1 MTNRLAPD
9 KNMFLKKLILI
20 NWGNIPQL
28 EYEFGPI
35 NLFSGGNGSG
45 KTTAADAIQTLMTAA
60 HDTLFTFNPG
70 QDETTQRGRGG
81 KQVRTLASYVLGCD
95 DGSYARLQP
104 TDCYITGVFY
114 PTEGEDGEPFTA
126 VMGIRAH
133 LDSSSKPAQA
143 RQDALK
149 FFVIPGEQLALT
161 DFVKEYRDGK
171 HLLALDKFYSV
182 ASKQFEKVEQYD
194 KKKAYL
200 RRLYGALRG
209 RRDAVPDRE
218 ATHAARTFSNFMAYK
233 PVKSIN
239 DFVAQEVLEKR
250 DLGDAIRSV
259 SELMKTIHGM
269 EQEAREIVERVD
281 SLQRIAESADLYTE
295 QWRQLRVQE
304 YLRAKHQ
311 QLQVQKTYLE
321 GKNRQKESRAEL
333 EHSSREIQLAEQRSR
348 ELNEQLVS
356 VQAQRQG
363 IAALRTKDEL
373 DRNIADANRA
383 LAALA
388 NPLSAQQ
395 KTFAANRTA
404 ASDLLEL
411 INSTSV
417 SMEMPAFADKGLLK
431 AIKSAARAEDLP
443 DLQNLLG
450 RDWIDLAAQ
459 ESLREQVAA
468 AESLQSR
475 LVEQLGEP
483 GSGDG
488 SLREQV
494 TELVSRGELRVQQL
508 QKQLHQQESRIH
520 HLQSNR
526 VRYPQS
532 VEQALAAIREQ
543 CPQAEPQVLCDFV
556 EVLDERWQMAVEG
569 YMGGARFSII
579 VEPACEAEAIRIV
592 RSLSGRNNRARVIQG
607 DKARRD
613 AERME
618 PPARSILELMS
629 FSHKTAEYYLRASYG
644 SVLQVRDAEELR
656 GTRRGLTAEGL
667 ASGNYSMW
675 RCDIDEADLV
685 FGQGARARA
694 LAAQQQ
700 ALEQLLL
707 EASQVNDQ
715 QRQLR
720 RIGDAVR
727 ALAPLKLLE
736 SVDAALSA
744 QRELRSA
751 EQALANLDLDDGIEL
766 ERQAS
771 ELHDKLEAERKT
783 QAGLQKQV
791 GKLERDLEN
800 IDKQLKGLSTQLD
813 TLEET
818 LADCEAAV
826 QRIVHI
832 SPDFDAESTLQR
844 ADDQAAR
851 AGSSFDFSEDIEEWQ
866 GLLQKYQNQLLSG
879 VRDYNS
885 NCSTG
890 DTLAFDPDFSAGH
903 NEGQFKLVCQLVEQV
918 TALRNRLKN
927 NLLVDRHEQLTGL
940 KKSFN
945 TTFVTHLCHAI
956 YQSINDGKRVLD
968 DLNKEL
974 EHHRFGADRERFR
987 FDYKWVPEF
996 REYWGF
1002 FKAVIELP
1010 NLGEEESLFDAQLS
1024 DEQARVRDRLLNM
1037 LLSDDEQL
1045 ARREL
1050 ERISDYRNYRNY
1062 EIYKEPDGKE
1072 PIALSQYGTG
1082 SGGQLETPAYI
1093 IRSAAVTSAFRFN
1106 EGSSHLQMVLVDE
1119 AFSKMDESRSREV
1132 IRYLTETLGLQL
1144 LFIMP
1149 SSKSGPFMDLIS
1161 NQFVFSKCPSATP
1174 IGELNT
1180 RVYVDRKVCNSERIA
1195 ELWANHRRTI
1205 RQQASL
1211 EFMDMVE

>member
-1 MTNRLAPD
+1 
-9 KNMFLKKLILI
+9 MFLKKLILI

-104 TDCYITGVFY
+104 TDCYIVGNFY

-126 VMGIRAH
+126 IMGIRAH
-133 LDSSSKPAQA
+133 LDTSSKPAQA
-143 RQDALK
+143 RQDTLK
-149 FFVIPGEQLALT
+149 FFVIPGEQLT
-161 DFVKEYRDGK
+161 MNDFIKEYKDGK
-171 HLLALDKFYSV
+171 HLLPLDKFYSV
-182 ASKQFEKVEQYD
+182 VSKQFDKVEQYD

-209 RRDAVPDRE
+209 RKDAVPDRE
-218 ATHAARTFSNFMAYK
+218 ATHAARTFANFMAYK

-250 DLGDAIRSV
+250 DLGEAIRSV

-269 EQEAREIVERVD
+269 EQEAREIVDRVD
-281 SLQRIAESADLYTE
+281 ALQRIGESADLYTE
-295 QWRQLRVQE
+295 QWLRLRVQE
-304 YLRAKHQ
+304 YLQAKHQ
-311 QLQVQKTYLE
+311 QLRVQKTYLE
-321 GKNRQKESRAEL
+321 GKNRQKDTRAEL
-333 EHSSREIQLAEQRSR
+333 ERTAQEILQSESRTRHLS
-348 ELNEQLVS
+348 EQLVAI
-356 VQAQRQG
+356 QAQRQG
-363 IAALRTKDEL
+363 IASLRSKDEL
-373 DRNIADANRA
+373 DRKIAE
-383 LAALA
+383 
-388 NPLSAQQ
+388 
-395 KTFAANRTA
+395 ANRTLSSLAGPLA
-404 ASDLLEL
+404 AQQQLFSANQAAAGELLSLLNTSSVALEVPALGDSVLLKSIKAVGRGDDLPQLQ
-411 INSTSV
+411 
-417 SMEMPAFADKGLLK
+417 GLLGK
-431 AIKSAARAEDLP
+431 
-443 DLQNLLG
+443 
-450 RDWIDLAAQ
+450 DWIDLSAQ

-468 AESLQSR
+468 AEAVQNR
-475 LVEQLGEP
+475 LAQQLGETES
-483 GSGDG
+483 GSVA
-488 SLREQV
+488 LRDQV
-494 TELVSRGELRVQQL
+494 NELVSRGELKVQQL
-508 QKQLHQQESRIH
+508 QKQLHGQESRIH

-526 VRYPQS
+526 VRYPQY
-532 VEQALAAIREQ
+532 VDQALAAIREQ

-569 YMGGARFSII
+569 YLGGARFSII
-579 VEPACEAEAIRIV
+579 VDPDFEAEAISVV
-592 RSLSGRNNRARVIQG
+592 RNMPGRSNRARVIQG

-613 AERME
+613 AERLDT
-618 PPARSILELMS
+618 PNNSIVELMS

-656 GTRRGLTAEGL
+656 GTRRGLTPEGL

-675 RCDIDEADLV
+675 RCDIDDSDLV

-694 LAAQQQ
+694 LAAQQKV
-700 ALEQLLL
+700 LDELLV
-707 EASQVNDQ
+707 EAGQVNEQ
-715 QRQLR
+715 QQQLR
-720 RIGDAVR
+720 KLAQAVR
-727 ALAPLKLLE
+727 GIVPLKLLE
-736 SVDAALSA
+736 SVDSALNA
-744 QRELRSA
+744 QRQWRNA
-751 EQALANLDLDDGIEL
+751 EQALANLDLEDGVEL
-766 ERQAS
+766 EQQAN
-771 ELHDKLEAERKT
+771 ELHEKLESER
-783 QAGLQKQV
+783 QQGASLQKQE

-800 IDKQLKGLSTQLD
+800 IEKQLKALAAQLD
-813 TLEET
+813 QLDEALT
-818 LADCEAAV
+818 DSEAAV
-826 QRIVHI
+826 QRIAQI
-832 SPDFDAESTLQR
+832 SPDFDAESALQQ
-844 ADDQAAR
+844 ADDQAAQ
-851 AGSSFDFSEDIEEWQ
+851 AGDAFDFSQDIAEWQ
-866 GLLQKYQNQLLSG
+866 GLLQKYSHQLLKA
-879 VRDYNS
+879 VMDYNS
-885 NCSTG
+885 SCSTG
-890 DTLAFDPDFSAGH
+890 DTLSFDPDFAGGH
-903 NEGQFKLVCQLVEQV
+903 NEGQFKLVCQLTEQV

-927 NLLVDRHEQLTGL
+927 NLLVDRHEQLLGL

-968 DLNKEL
+968 DLNQEL

-987 FDYKWVPEF
+987 FDYRWVPEF
-996 REYWGF
+996 KEYWNF

-1010 NLGEEESLFDAQLS
+1010 NLGEEQSLFDADLS
-1024 DEQARVRDRLLNM
+1024 PKHRQVRDKLLNM
-1037 LLSDDEQL
+1037 LLSEDEQL

-1062 EIYKEPDGKE
+1062 EIYKEPEGKE

-1106 EGSSHLQMVLVDE
+1106 DGNSHLKMVLVDE
-1119 AFSKMDESRSREV
+1119 AFSKMDESRSKEV

-1161 NQFVFSKCPSATP
+1161 NQFVFSKCPSPKP

-1180 RVYVDRKVCNSERIA
+1180 RVYVDRKVCNREKIA
-1195 ELWANHRRTI
+1195 KLWANHRRTI

-1211 EFMDMVE
+1211 EFLDMVEEA

>member
-1 MTNRLAPD
+1 
-9 KNMFLKKLILI
+9 MFLKKLILI

-143 RQDALK
+143 RQDSLK
-149 FFVIPGEQLALT
+149 FFVLPGEQLAIG
-161 DFVKEYRDGK
+161 DFIKEYKDGK
-171 HLLALDKFYSV
+171 HLLPLDKFYSV
-182 ASKQFEKVEQYD
+182 VSKQFEKVEQYD

-218 ATHAARTFSNFMAYK
+218 ATHAARTFANFMAYK

-250 DLGDAIRSV
+250 DLGEAIRSV

-269 EQEAREIVERVD
+269 EQEARDIVDRVD
-281 SLQRIAESADLYTE
+281 ALQRIAESADLYSE
-295 QWRQLRVQE
+295 QWLQLRVQE
-304 YLRAKHQ
+304 YLQAKHQ
-311 QLQVQKTYLE
+311 QLRVQKTYLE
-321 GKNRQKESRAEL
+321 GKNRQKDTRAEL
-333 EHSSREIQLAEQRSR
+333 ERTAQEILQSESRTRQLS
-348 ELNEQLVS
+348 EQLVAI
-356 VQAQRQG
+356 QAQRQG
-363 IAALRTKDEL
+363 ISSLRTKDEL
-373 DRNIADANRA
+373 DRKIAEANRSLSSLA
-383 LAALA
+383 GPLAAQQQSFTA
-388 NPLSAQQ
+388 NQG
-395 KTFAANRTA
+395 A
-404 ASDLLEL
+404 ASELLSL
-411 INSTSV
+411 LNTTSV
-417 SMEMPAFADKGLLK
+417 ALEIPALGDAALLKSIKAVGRGDDLPELQGLLGK
-431 AIKSAARAEDLP
+431 
-443 DLQNLLG
+443 
-450 RDWIDLAAQ
+450 DWIDLSAQ
-459 ESLREQVAA
+459 ESLREQVAT
-468 AESLQSR
+468 AEAVQNR
-475 LVEQLGEP
+475 LAIQLG
-483 GSGDG
+483 GVDSGDIT
-488 SLREQV
+488 LRERV
-494 TELVSRGELRVQQL
+494 NELVSRGELKVQQL
-508 QKQLHQQESRIH
+508 QKQLHGQESRIH

-526 VRYPQS
+526 VRYPQY
-532 VEQALAAIREQ
+532 VDQALAAIREQ

-556 EVLDERWQMAVEG
+556 EVLEERWQMAVEG
-569 YMGGARFSII
+569 YLGGARYSII
-579 VEPACEAEAIRIV
+579 VDPDHEAEAIRVV
-592 RSLSGRNNRARVIQG
+592 RNMPGRSNRARVIQG

-613 AERME
+613 AERLDT
-618 PPARSILELMS
+618 PQGSIVELMS

-644 SVLQVRDAEELR
+644 SVMQVGGADELR
-656 GTRRGLTAEGL
+656 GTRRGLTPEGL

-675 RCDIDEADLV
+675 RCDIDDSDLV

-694 LAAQQQ
+694 LAAQQK
-700 ALEQLLL
+700 LLDEL
-707 EASQVNDQ
+707 LVEAGQVNEQ
-715 QRQLR
+715 QQQLR
-720 RIGDAVR
+720 KLAQAVR
-727 ALAPLKLLE
+727 SIAPLKLLE
-736 SVDAALSA
+736 AVDAALNA
-744 QRELRSA
+744 QRQWRDA
-751 EQALANLDLDDGIEL
+751 EQALANLDLEDGIEL
-766 ERQAS
+766 DEQASALHEKLESERQ
-771 ELHDKLEAERKT
+771 
-783 QAGLQKQV
+783 QGAGLQKLE

-800 IDKQLKGLSTQLD
+800 IDKQLKALAGQLD
-813 TLEET
+813 HLDDALT
-818 LADCEAAV
+818 DSEAAV
-826 QRIVHI
+826 QRIAQI
-832 SPDFDAESTLQR
+832 SPDFDAEAVLLQ
-844 ADDQAAR
+844 ADDQAAQ
-851 AGSSFDFSEDIEEWQ
+851 AGDGFDFSHDIAEWQ
-866 GLLQKYQNQLLSG
+866 GLLQKYSHQLLKA
-879 VRDYNS
+879 VMDYNS
-885 NCSTG
+885 SCSTG
-890 DTLAFDPDFSAGH
+890 DTLSFDPDFAGGH
-903 NEGQFKLVCQLVEQV
+903 NEGQFKLVCQLTEQV

-927 NLLVDRHEQLTGL
+927 NLLVDRHEQLQGL

-968 DLNKEL
+968 DLNQEL

-987 FDYKWVPEF
+987 FDYRWVPEF
-996 REYWGF
+996 KEYWNF

-1010 NLGEEESLFDAQLS
+1010 NLGEEQSLFDADLS
-1024 DEQARVRDRLLNM
+1024 PKHRQVRDKLLNM
-1037 LLSDDEQL
+1037 LLSEDEQL

-1050 ERISDYRNYRNY
+1050 DRISDYRNYRNY
-1062 EIYKEPDGKE
+1062 EIYKEPEGKE

-1106 EGSSHLQMVLVDE
+1106 DGNSHLKMVLVDE
-1119 AFSKMDESRSREV
+1119 AFSKMDESRSKEV

-1161 NQFVFSKCPSATP
+1161 NQFVFSKCPSPRP

-1180 RVYVDRKVCNSERIA
+1180 RVYVDRKICNREKIA
-1195 ELWANHRRTI
+1195 ALWANHRRTI

-1211 EFMDMVE
+1211 EFLEMVDEV

>member
-1 MTNRLAPD
+1 
-9 KNMFLKKLILI
+9 MFLKKLILI

-28 EYEFGPI
+28 EYDFGPI

-104 TDCYITGVFY
+104 TDCYITGNFY

-126 VMGIRAH
+126 IMAIRAH
-133 LDSSSKPAQA
+133 LDTSTKPAQA
-143 RQDALK
+143 RQDSLK
-149 FFVIPGEQLALT
+149 FFLIPGEQLALG
-161 DFVKEYRDGK
+161 DFVKEYKDGK
-171 HLLALDKFYSV
+171 HLLPLDKFYSV
-182 ASKQFEKVEQYD
+182 VSKQFEKVEQYD

-209 RRDAVPDRE
+209 RKDAVPDRE
-218 ATHAARTFSNFMAYK
+218 ATHAARTFANFMAYK

-250 DLGDAIRSV
+250 DLGEAIRSV

-269 EQEAREIVERVD
+269 EQEAREIVDRVD
-281 SLQRIAESADLYTE
+281 ALQRIAETADLYSE

-304 YLRAKHQ
+304 YLQAKHQ
-311 QLQVQKTYLE
+311 QLRVQKAYLE
-321 GKNRQKESRAEL
+321 GKNRQKDTRAEL
-333 EHSSREIQLAEQRSR
+333 ERTAQEIQQSEHRTRS
-348 ELNEQLVS
+348 LSEQLVA

-363 IAALRTKDEL
+363 IAALRSKDEL
-373 DRNIADANRA
+373 DEKITAANRSLSS
-383 LAALA
+383 LAAPLA
-388 NPLSAQQ
+388 AQQ
-395 KTFAANRTA
+395 QLFAANQSA
-404 ASDLLEL
+404 ASDLLSL
-411 INSTSV
+411 LASTSV
-417 SMEMPAFADKGLLK
+417 SLEIPAFSDGGLLK
-431 AIKSAARAEDLP
+431 SLKAVGRGDDLP
-443 DLQNLLG
+443 QLEGLLG
-450 RDWIDLAAQ
+450 KDWIDLSAQ
-459 ESLREQVAA
+459 ESVRDQVVAA
-468 AESLQSR
+468 ETLQNR
-475 LVEQLGEP
+475 LVQQLTAADAGEVT
-483 GSGDG
+483 
-488 SLREQV
+488 LRDQV
-494 TELVSRGELRVQQL
+494 NELVSRGELKVQQL
-508 QKQLHQQESRIH
+508 QKQLHGQESRIH

-526 VRYPQS
+526 VRYPQY
-532 VEQALAAIREQ
+532 VDQALAAIREQ

-569 YMGGARFSII
+569 YLGGARFSII
-579 VEPACEAEAIRIV
+579 VDPDYEAEAISIV
-592 RSLSGRNNRARVIQG
+592 RAMPGRSNRARVIQG

-618 PPARSILELMS
+618 APKQSIIDLMS

-644 SVLQVRDAEELR
+644 TVLQVRDAQELR
-656 GTRRGLTAEGL
+656 STRRGLTAEGL

-675 RCDIDEADLV
+675 RCDVDDSELV

-694 LAAQQQ
+694 LAAQEK
-700 ALEQLLL
+700 ALRRLLT
-707 EASQVNDQ
+707 EAAQVNEQ
-715 QRQLR
+715 QQQLRQLAH
-720 RIGDAVR
+720 AVR
-727 ALAPLKLLE
+727 SFTALQLLE
-736 SVDAALSA
+736 SVDAALNA
-744 QRELRSA
+744 LRQRRNA
-751 EQALANLDLDDGIEL
+751 EQALGNLDLDDGLEL
-766 ERQAS
+766 EQQANA
-771 ELHDKLEAERKT
+771 LHEKLEAER
-783 QAGLQKQV
+783 QQGASLQKLA
-791 GKLERDLEN
+791 GKLETNLDN
-800 IDKQLKGLSTQLD
+800 IGKQLHALAAQLD
-813 TLEET
+813 QLDES
-818 LADCEAAV
+818 LSDCEAGV
-826 QRIVHI
+826 QRIVQI
-832 SPDFDAESTLQR
+832 APDFDAEATLQQ
-844 ADDQAAR
+844 ADDQAAQ
-851 AGSSFDFSEDIEEWQ
+851 AGDGFDFSQDIAEWQ
-866 GLLQKYQNQLLSG
+866 GLLQKYSHQLLKG
-879 VRDYNS
+879 VMDYNS
-885 NCSTG
+885 SCSTG
-890 DTLAFDPDFSAGH
+890 DTLAFDPDFASGH
-903 NEGQFKLVCQLVEQV
+903 SEGQFKLVCQLVDQV

-927 NLLVDRHEQLTGL
+927 NLLVDRHDQLLGL

-968 DLNKEL
+968 DLNQEL

-987 FDYKWVPEF
+987 FDYRWVPEF
-996 REYWGF
+996 KEYWSF

-1010 NLGEEESLFDAQLS
+1010 NLGEEQSLFDADLS
-1024 DEQARVRDRLLNM
+1024 AKHQQVRDKLLAM
-1037 LLSDDEQL
+1037 LLSEDEQL

-1050 ERISDYRNYRNY
+1050 DRISDYRNYRNY
-1062 EIYKEPDGKE
+1062 EIYKEPQGKE

-1106 EGSSHLQMVLVDE
+1106 DGNSHLKMVLVDE

-1161 NQFVFSKCPSATP
+1161 NQFVFSKCPAAKP

-1180 RVYVDRKVCNSERIA
+1180 RVYVDRKVCNQEKIA
-1195 ELWANHRRTI
+1195 KLWANHRRTI

-1211 EFMDMVE
+1211 EFLDLVDE

>member
-1 MTNRLAPD
+1 
-9 KNMFLKKLILI
+9 MFLKKLILI

-28 EYEFGPI
+28 EYDFGPI

-104 TDCYITGVFY
+104 TDCYIAGVFY
-114 PTEGEDGEPFTA
+114 PTDGEDGDPFSA
-126 VMGIRAH
+126 VMGIRAR
-133 LDSSSKPAQA
+133 LDTSSKPAQA
-143 RQDALK
+143 RQESLK
-149 FFVIPGEQLALT
+149 FFLVPGEQLAMG
-161 DFVKEYRDGK
+161 DFVKEYKDGK

-182 ASKQFEKVEQYD
+182 LSKQFDKVEQYD

-209 RRDAVPDRE
+209 RKDAVPDRE
-218 ATHAARTFSNFMAYK
+218 AMHAARTFSNFMAYK

-281 SLQRIAESADLYTE
+281 ALQSIAASADLYTE
-295 QWRQLRVQE
+295 QWQQLRVQE

-311 QLQVQKTYLE
+311 QLQVQKTYLA
-321 GKNRQKESRAEL
+321 GKKRQTDARAEL
-333 EHSSREIQLAEQRSR
+333 ERAGQEIRLAEQRGR
-348 ELNEQLVS
+348 ELSEQLIS

-373 DRNIADANRA
+373 DRKIADANGGLSA
-383 LAALA
+383 LAG
-388 NPLSAQQ
+388 PLSTQQ
-395 KTFAANRTA
+395 QAFAGNRA
-404 ASDLLEL
+404 AAADLLGL
-411 INSTSV
+411 LGTMSV
-417 SMEMPAFADKGLLK
+417 SVDIPAFADPGLVK
-431 AIKSAARAEDLP
+431 AVQSVARADDLP
-443 DLQNLLG
+443 DLHSLLG
-450 RDWIDLAAQ
+450 RDWIDLSAQ

-468 AESLQSR
+468 AESLQNR
-475 LVEQLGEP
+475 LANLMGEAT
-483 GSGDG
+483 SGEA
-488 SLREQV
+488 SLREQAA
-494 TELVSRGELRVQQL
+494 ELVSRGELRVQQI
-508 QKQLHQQESRIH
+508 QKQLHTQESRIH

-526 VRYPQS
+526 VRYPQA

-569 YMGGARFSII
+569 YLGGARFSII
-579 VEPACEAEAIRIV
+579 VEPEFEAEAIRIV
-592 RSLSGRNNRARVIQG
+592 RGMAGRNNRARVIQG

-618 PPARSILELMS
+618 LPSKSILELMS
-629 FSHKTAEYYLRASYG
+629 FNHKTAEYYLRASYG

-700 ALEQLLL
+700 ALEQLLV
-707 EASQVNDQ
+707 EAAQVNEHQ
-715 QRQLR
+715 QQLR
-720 RIGDAVR
+720 QFSQAVR
-727 ALAPLKLLE
+727 AFAPLRLLE

-771 ELHDKLEAERKT
+771 ELHEKLEAERQA
-783 QAGLQKQV
+783 QAGLQKQA
-791 GKLERDLEN
+791 GKLEGDLEN
-800 IDKQLKGLSTQLD
+800 IGRQLNGLTAQLD

-818 LADCEAAV
+818 LSDCEAAV
-826 QRIVHI
+826 QRIAKI
-832 SPDFDAESTLQR
+832 RPDFEVDSALEHADA
-844 ADDQAAR
+844 QAVQ
-851 AGSSFDFSEDIEEWQ
+851 AGKNFDFSQDIEEWQ
-866 GLLQKYQNQLLSG
+866 GLLQKYQSQLLGG
-879 VRDYNS
+879 VKDYNS
-885 NCSTG
+885 SCGTG
-890 DTLAFDPDFSAGH
+890 DTLVFDPDFSAGH
-903 NEGQFKLVCQLVEQV
+903 SEGQFKLVSQLVEQV
-918 TALRNRLKN
+918 SALRNRLKN
-927 NLLVDRHEQLTGL
+927 NLLVDRHEQLKSL

-968 DLNKEL
+968 DLNGEL

-987 FDYKWVPEF
+987 FAYSWVPEF
-996 REYWGF
+996 REYWNF
-1002 FKAVIELP
+1002 FKALIELP
-1010 NLGEEESLFDAQLS
+1010 NLGEEQSLFDADLAPKHQ
-1024 DEQARVRDRLLNM
+1024 QVRDKLLAM
-1037 LLSDDEQL
+1037 LLSEDEQL

-1050 ERISDYRNYRNY
+1050 DRISDYRNYRNY
-1062 EIYKEPDGKE
+1062 EIYKEPEGKE

-1106 EGSSHLQMVLVDE
+1106 EGATHLQMVLVDE

-1180 RVYVDRKVCNSERIA
+1180 RVYVDRKVCNREKIA

-1211 EFMDMVE
+1211 DFMELVEN